1 MSAIKNRIMFSDK
14 LGLRSTPLN
23 VSYVIVNT
31 RLLKMELA
39 YLCSRFQMPVG
50 PEKSHHQKRR
60 PDNSRFS
67 FPFLYLLYRFVDFFA
82 KRNWVS

>member
-50 PEKSHHQKRR
+50 PGKSHHQKRG
-60 PDNSRFS
+60 PDNSRFIS
-67 FPFLYLLYRFVDFFA
+67 LFAPAVQICRFFREA
-82 KRNWVS
+82 